1 MYAIKVGQ
9 FEGPLD
15 LLLGLIEKKKLSIN
29 DVSLSEIADQYLEY
43 LKKMEN
49 FPLEEVV
56 VFIVVASTL
65 MLIKS
70 HSLMPSL
77 ELSEEE
83 EKSIEELEERL
94 KIYRRIKE
102 LSINIK
108 ELFGKNPIFSREG
121 FRGAELGFL
130 EPKGLSKEIVY
141 KILNDL
147 VQNLP
152 AKECLPEAEVKKI
165 ISLEDKVKDLV
176 GRMQQRLELSFAEFS
191 TAKTKNGEMRDKK
204 LEVIVSFLAMLELIK
219 QGLIIVNQANL
230 FDNIK
235 ICSINGNGVNNN
247 G

>member
-1 MYAIKVGQ
+1 MYNVKIGQ

-43 LKKMEN
+43 LKKLEN
-49 FPLEEVV
+49 FPLEEAV
-56 VFIVVASTL
+56 VFIAVASTL

-70 HSLMPSL
+70 HSLLPSL
-77 ELSEEE
+77 QLSEEE

-102 LSINIK
+102 LSVNIK
-108 ELFGKNPIFSREG
+108 EFFGKNPIFGREG
-121 FRGAELGFL
+121 FKGAELGFL
-130 EPKGLSKEIVY
+130 EPKGLSKEILY
-141 KILNDL
+141 KLLKEITE
-147 VQNLP
+147 NLP
-152 AKECLPEAEVKKI
+152 DKKALPEVEVKKMI
-165 ISLEDKVKDLV
+165 RLEDKIKDLV

-191 TAKTKNGEMRDKK
+191 TSKTNNGEMRDKK

-219 QGLIIVNQANL
+219 QGMIIVNQANL

-235 ICSINGNGVNNN
+235 IRKYE
-247 G
+247 

>member
-1 MYAIKVGQ
+1 MYAVKVGQ

-43 LKKMEN
+43 LKRMED
-49 FPLEEVV
+49 FPLEEAV

-77 ELSEEE
+77 ELSIEE

-94 KIYRRIKE
+94 KLYRRIKE
-102 LSINIK
+102 LSVNIK
-108 ELFGKNPIFSREG
+108 NLFGKNPIFGREG
-121 FRGAELGFL
+121 FKGAELGFL
-130 EPKGLSKEIVY
+130 EPRGLSREIIY
-141 KILNDL
+141 KILKDL
-147 VQNLP
+147 IQNFP
-152 AKECLPEAEVKKI
+152 VRECLPKAEVEKM

-176 GRMQQRLELSFAEFS
+176 DKIQQRLELSFAEFS
-191 TAKTKNGEMRDKK
+191 TAKTKKGEMHDKK
-204 LEVIVSFLAMLELIK
+204 LEIIVSFLAMLELIK

-235 ICSINGNGVNNN
+235 ICKYE
-247 G
+247 

>member
-1 MYAIKVGQ
+1 MYAVRVGQ

-43 LKKMEN
+43 FKKMED
-49 FPLEEVV
+49 FPLDEVI

-108 ELFGKNPIFSREG
+108 ELFGKNPIFGREG
-121 FRGAELGFL
+121 FKGAELGFL
-130 EPKGLSKEIVY
+130 EPKGLSKEVLH
-141 KILNDL
+141 KLL
-147 VQNLP
+147 KEVTENLP
-152 AKECLPEAEVKKI
+152 SKKILPEAEVKKMI
-165 ISLEDKVKDLV
+165 RLEDKVNDLV
-176 GRMQQRLELSFAEFS
+176 RKVQLRLEFSFAEFS
-191 TAKTKNGEMRDKK
+191 VSKTNNGEMRDKK
-204 LEVIVSFLAMLELIK
+204 LEIIVSFLAMLELIK
-219 QGLIIVNQANL
+219 QGMIIVNQAGL
-230 FDNIK
+230 FNNIT
-235 ICSINGNGVNNN
+235 ICKYE
-247 G
+247 

>member
-1 MYAIKVGQ
+1 MYAVRVGQ

-49 FPLEEVV
+49 FPLDEVI

-102 LSINIK
+102 LSVNIK
-108 ELFGKNPIFSREG
+108 ELFGKNPIFGREG
-121 FRGAELGFL
+121 FKGAELGFL
-130 EPKGLSKEIVY
+130 EPKGLSKGVLHKLLKEITE
-141 KILNDL
+141 
-147 VQNLP
+147 NLP
-152 AKECLPEAEVKKI
+152 SKKVLPEAEVKKMI
-165 ISLEDKVKDLV
+165 RLEDKVKDLV
-176 GRMQQRLELSFAEFS
+176 QKVQLRLELSFAEFS
-191 TAKTKNGEMRDKK
+191 VSKTNSGEMRDKK
-204 LEVIVSFLAMLELIK
+204 LEIIVSFLAMLELIK
-219 QGLIIVNQANL
+219 QGMIIVNQVNL

-235 ICSINGNGVNNN
+235 IRKYE
-247 G
+247 